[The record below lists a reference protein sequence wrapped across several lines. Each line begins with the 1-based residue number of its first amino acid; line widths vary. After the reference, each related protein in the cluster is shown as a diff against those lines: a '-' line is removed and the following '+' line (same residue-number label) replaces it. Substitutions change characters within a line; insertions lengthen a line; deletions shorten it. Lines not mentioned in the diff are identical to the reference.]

1 MTKSASSA
9 PKTNL
14 EKPPN
19 RQPWILILI
28 FRLLLLA
35 VGGGLAMILGIVFA
49 NIYPAP
55 NPEKP
60 LMFKLLDR
68 LDNKPKVTSP
78 NYNPAIV
85 PEQEKPSPQLS
96 PGQKQQAQAKV
107 TKLQLQLKELNEEV
121 VSLEKQL
128 GTSRPNEDLEARLQ
142 AIAQQVQEVEPPSA
156 DEASPSSNDNTN
168 QATATSDSVGAG
180 KLKVT
185 LPSDLLFEGNK
196 TLLRSDAGAILD
208 KIVADLRN
216 YPGSTIRIAAHTDT
230 GSEAEEK
237 RELSFRRAKAV
248 EQYLSNALGNQYRWL
263 SVGYGDSRP
272 IVTNDSV
279 PNQQR
284 NRRVEIAVD

>member
-9 PKTNL
+9 AKTTP
-14 EKPPN
+14 EKSPR

-28 FRLLLLA
+28 FRLLLLG

-55 NPEKP
+55 KPEKP

-68 LDNKPKVTSP
+68 LDNKPKVRSP
-78 NYNPAIV
+78 NSSPTIV
-85 PEQEKPSPQLS
+85 PEEDKPSPQLS

-107 TKLQLQLKELNEEV
+107 TKLQAQLKELNEEV
-121 VSLEKQL
+121 ANLETQL

-142 AIAQQVQEVEPPSA
+142 AIAQQLQGEQSSSA
-156 DEASPSSNDNTN
+156 DASPSPNDSTN
-168 QATATSDSVGAG
+168 QATAASESVNAG

-185 LPSDLLFEGNK
+185 LPSDLLFEESK
-196 TLLRSDAGAILD
+196 TLLRSDASAILD

-230 GSEAEEK
+230 GREAEEK

-248 EQYLSNALGNQYRWL
+248 EQYLSNALGSQYRWL
-263 SVGYGDSRP
+263 AVGYGNSRP
-272 IVTNDSV
+272 LVTNDTI

>member
-9 PKTNL
+9 PKTEQ
-14 EKPPN
+14 EKPPK

-28 FRLLLLA
+28 FRLLLLG
-35 VGGGLAMILGIVFA
+35 VGGNLAMILGIVFA

-60 LMFKLLDR
+60 LILKLLDR
-68 LDNKPKVTSP
+68 FDNKPKVTSQT
-78 NYNPAIV
+78 NSPAILT
-85 PEQEKPSPQLS
+85 EQEKPTPQLS

-107 TKLQLQLKELNEEV
+107 KKLQAQLKELNEEV
-121 VSLEKQL
+121 ASLEKQL

-142 AIAQQVQEVEPPSA
+142 AISQQVQEVDLKSA
-156 DEASPSSNDNTN
+156 DTSSSSNKSTN
-168 QATATSDSVGAG
+168 QATAVSESVGAG

-185 LPSDLLFEGNK
+185 LPSDLLFDGNQ
-196 TLLRSDAGAILD
+196 TLLRADASTILD

-216 YPGSTIRIAAHTDT
+216 YPGSTIRIAAHTDM
-230 GSEAEEK
+230 GREAEET

-248 EQYLSNALGNQYRWL
+248 EQYLSNALGNQYRWI
-263 SVGYGDSRP
+263 SVGFGDSRP
-272 IVTNDSV
+272 IVTNDSI

>member
-9 PKTNL
+9 PKTNPQ
-14 EKPPN
+14 KPPT

-28 FRLLLLA
+28 FRLLLLG
-35 VGGGLAMILGIVFA
+35 VGGALAMILGIVFA

-68 LDNKPKVTSP
+68 LDNRPKVTSP
-78 NYNPAIV
+78 NSSPAIRQ
-85 PEQEKPSPQLS
+85 EQETPSPQIS

-107 TKLQLQLKELNEEV
+107 TKLQAQLKELNEEV
-121 VSLEKQL
+121 ASLEKQL

-142 AIAQQVQEVEPPSA
+142 AIAQQVQQVESPST
-156 DEASPSSNDNTN
+156 DEASPSPNDNTN
-168 QATATSDSVGAG
+168 QATATPDSVGTG

-185 LPSDLLFEGNK
+185 LPSDLLFEGNN

-230 GSEAEEK
+230 GSETEEK

-272 IVTNDSV
+272 IVTNDSP
-279 PNQQR
+279 PNKQR